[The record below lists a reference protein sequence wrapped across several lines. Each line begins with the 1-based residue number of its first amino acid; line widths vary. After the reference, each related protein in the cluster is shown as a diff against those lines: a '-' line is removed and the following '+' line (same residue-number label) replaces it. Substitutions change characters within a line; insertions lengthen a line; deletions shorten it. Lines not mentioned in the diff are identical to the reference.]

1 MIPESGDGDF
11 GVRDDALIDLTQR
24 LVRCAS
30 IGPGDELERSF
41 TILDGYLR
49 DGGVATEILRM
60 GEGLPL
66 LRCSVSGREPGPHL
80 LFQGHLDVVPAGDGW
95 EFDPFSGDVVDG
107 MLRGRGSCDMKGGV
121 AACAEVMCRLAS
133 SPERWIGSATLL
145 VVPDEETGGEHGLLH
160 YLDHFG
166 VEGMWGG
173 VCAEP
178 TDLVPY
184 LGNRGVI
191 WADVRISGRSAHA
204 GMPQLGSNPVPVA
217 ASIVT
222 GLIETEWSGATPTP
236 TTVHAGN
243 ETNTIPG
250 EAVVGIDLRLS
261 PGDDPQAAVAALE
274 RLVAVVRERHPENG
288 LELEVKKV
296 WPACLVD
303 EGSKLAQMALQSARA
318 TNPTAE
324 FGFDDASNDAS
335 FLSEAGVPT
344 LVWGPG
350 EPGLAHAVNERADVS
365 QIIAAAR
372 MYLRFASG
380 CKAWAVQGSN
390 L

>member
-1 MIPESGDGDF
+1 MNGDF
-11 GVRDDALIDLTQR
+11 DVRADALIDLAQR

-30 IGPGDELERSF
+30 VGPGDELERSF
-41 TILDGYLR
+41 SVLDDYLQR
-49 DGGVATEILRM
+49 GGITAEILRVGKGM
-60 GEGLPL
+60 PL
-66 LRCSVSGREPGPHL
+66 LRCSVSGGEPGPHL
-80 LFQGHLDVVPAGDGW
+80 LFQGHLDVVPARDGW

-107 MLRGRGSCDMKGGV
+107 LVLGRGSCDMKGGV
-121 AACAEVMCRLAS
+121 AACAEVMCQLAS
-133 SPERWIGSATLL
+133 CSEEWAGSATLL

-160 YLDHFG
+160 YLGHFG

-178 TDLVPY
+178 TDLAPY

-191 WADVRISGRSAHA
+191 WADARIAGRSAHA
-204 GMPQLGSNPVPVA
+204 GMPELGSNPVPVA
-217 ASIVT
+217 ASFVT
-222 GLIETEWSGATPTP
+222 RLIETEWPGAAPTP
-236 TTVHAGN
+236 TTIHAGN
-243 ETNTIPG
+243 ENNTIPG

-261 PGDDPQAAVAALE
+261 PGDDARAAVAALE
-274 RLVAVVRERHPENG
+274 RLVESVRGGHPEHG

-296 WPACLVD
+296 WPACAVD
-303 EGSKLAQMALQSARA
+303 AESELAQMALQAARA
-318 TNPTAE
+318 TNPAAE

-350 EPGLAHAVNERADVS
+350 RPGLAHAVNERAEAS

-372 MYLRFASG
+372 MYLRFASLSARAG
-380 CKAWAVQGSN
+380 R
-390 L
+390 